1 MYISQQIAAIAVSD
15 VLSGRN
21 LTLALPEAL
30 KLYPK
35 ATPQQKGAAADL
47 SYGTLRFYGEVNAY
61 LEKLLEK
68 PLSNAHIT
76 ALLLVAIYQLLHD
89 KADDF
94 TVVNQA
100 VKAAGDAKPRWA
112 KGLVNGV
119 LRNFLRQ
126 KDELKEK
133 LKADPKTN
141 EVAQYSYPQWW
152 INKLKNQYP
161 EQANSQNSMPADQY
175 PCGSQTGYA
184 SILNI
189 GNMHPP
195 LTLRVNRKQI
205 STEDYLQL
213 LARQNIAA
221 QHLGADAVMLEK
233 PMPVEQIPGFLDG
246 TVSVQDYGAQM
257 AAHLLGSEIL
267 GSEILGP
274 EKGAQG
280 KKIRVLDA
288 CAAPGGKA
296 GHILELFDV
305 ELTALDNDA
314 ARLQR
319 VESNLSRLK
328 LNANLLVGDA
338 ATFTTEIPFDYILA
352 DVPCSASGI
361 VRRHVDIKWLRRER
375 DIASFTQQQ
384 SAILQQLWQCLAKK
398 GKLLYVTCSI
408 FNEENQQ
415 QIDWFLQKN
424 ADATQLP
431 LLLTKDVDT
440 NIDIKPVKD
449 AKSVQLIPNHQHDG
463 LFYALLQKS

>member
-1 MYISQQIAAIAVSD
+1 LYISQQIAAIAVSD

-21 LTLALPEAL
+21 LTLALPDAL
-30 KLYPK
+30 SSYSN

-126 KDELKEK
+126 KDALAEK
-133 LKADPKTN
+133 LKTD

-161 EQANSQNSMPADQY
+161 NSTSEKNASVSQY
-175 PCGSQTGYA
+175 PCGFQ
-184 SILNI
+184 SILKI
-189 GNMHPP
+189 GNLHPP

-221 QHLGADAVMLEK
+221 THLGCDAVMFEK
-233 PMPVEQIPGFLDG
+233 PIPVEQIPGFLDG
-246 TVSVQDYGAQM
+246 VVSVQDYGAQM
-257 AAHLLGSEIL
+257 AAHLLN
-267 GSEILGP
+267 P
-274 EKGAQG
+274 EKGA
-280 KKIRVLDA
+280 RVLDA
-288 CAAPGGKA
+288 CAAPGGKT

-305 ELTALDNDA
+305 ELTALDNDVT
-314 ARLQR
+314 RLQR
-319 VESNLSRLK
+319 VESNLARLK
-328 LNANLLVGDA
+328 LNAELIVGDA
-338 ATFTTEIPFDYILA
+338 ATFTTEKLFDYILA

-375 DIASFTQQQ
+375 DIATFTQQQ
-384 SAILQQLWQCLAKK
+384 SAILQQMWQLLAKK

-408 FNEENQQ
+408 FDEENQK

-424 ADATQLP
+424 ADATQVP
-431 LLLTKDVDT
+431 LLLTKDVDS

-449 AKSVQLIPNHQHDG
+449 AKSVQLIPNFQHDG
-463 LFYALLQKS
+463 LFYALLQKH

>member
-1 MYISQQIAAIAVSD
+1 LYISQQIAANAVAD
-15 VLSGRN
+15 VLAGRN
-21 LTLALPEAL
+21 LTLALPDAL
-30 KLYPK
+30 KRFSA

-47 SYGTLRFYGEVNAY
+47 SYGTLRFYGEVSAY

-68 PLSNAHIT
+68 PLSNEHVT

-100 VKAAGDAKPRWA
+100 VTAASYAKPRWA

-126 KDELKEK
+126 K
-133 LKADPKTN
+133 ADIKKQICTN

-152 INKLKNQYP
+152 INKLKTQYP
-161 EQANSQNSMPADQY
+161 ELENNQNSASDGMSESQY
-175 PCGSQTGYA
+175 ACGFK
-184 SILNI
+184 SILKT
-189 GNMHPP
+189 GNLHPP
-195 LTLRVNRKQI
+195 LTLRVNIRQT
-205 STEDYLQL
+205 STEAYLQL
-213 LARQNIAA
+213 LARQDIEAT
-221 QHLGADAVMLEK
+221 HLGADAVMLEK
-233 PMPVEQIPGFLDG
+233 PIPVEQIPGFLDG
-246 TVSVQDYGAQM
+246 VVSVQDYGAQM
-257 AAHLLGSEIL
+257 AAHLLTPYLSNLNHGTRI
-267 GSEILGP
+267 
-274 EKGAQG
+274 
-280 KKIRVLDA
+280 LDA
-288 CAAPGGKA
+288 CAAPGGKT

-319 VESNLSRLK
+319 VQSNLNRLK
-328 LNANLLVGDA
+328 LDANLVLGDA
-338 ATFTTEIPFDYILA
+338 ATFKTDKPFDYILA

-361 VRRHVDIKWLRRER
+361 VRRHVDIKWLRRET

-415 QIDWFLQKN
+415 QIDQFLQKN

-431 LLLTKDVDT
+431 LLLTKDVDN
-440 NIDIKPVKD
+440 NIDTKYVQD
-449 AKSVQLIPNHQHDG
+449 AKSVQLIPNGQHDG
-463 LFYALLQKS
+463 LFYALLQKN

>member
-1 MYISQQIAAIAVSD
+1 MYISQQIAANAIAD
-15 VLSGRN
+15 VLAGRN
-21 LTLALPEAL
+21 LTLALPDAL
-30 KLYPK
+30 KRFSA

-61 LEKLLEK
+61 LEQLLEK
-68 PLSNAHIT
+68 PLSNEHVT

-100 VKAAGDAKPRWA
+100 VTAASYAKPRWA

-126 KDELKEK
+126 KMDIEK
-133 LKADPKTN
+133 QLKAD

-152 INKLKNQYP
+152 INKLKTQYP
-161 EQANSQNSMPADQY
+161 EQNSTQNSMPADQH

-195 LTLRVNRKQI
+195 LTLRVNIRQT
-205 STEDYLQL
+205 STEAYLQL
-213 LARQNIAA
+213 LARQDIEAT
-221 QHLGADAVMLEK
+221 HLGADAVMLEK
-233 PMPVEQIPGFLDG
+233 PIPVEQIPGFLEG
-246 TVSVQDYGAQM
+246 VVSVQDYGAQM
-257 AAHLLGSEIL
+257 AAHLLSPYL
-267 GSEILGP
+267 SNLNQAHLNH
-274 EKGAQG
+274 GA
-280 KKIRVLDA
+280 RVLDA
-288 CAAPGGKA
+288 CAAPGGKT

-319 VESNLSRLK
+319 VQSNLTRLK
-328 LNANLLVGDA
+328 LNANLVLGDA
-338 ATFTTEIPFDYILA
+338 ATFKADKPFDYILA

-361 VRRHVDIKWLRRER
+361 VRRHVDIKWLRRET

-415 QIDWFLQKN
+415 QIDYFLQKN
-424 ADATQLP
+424 ADAIQLP
-431 LLLTKDVDT
+431 LLLTKDVDS

-449 AKSVQLIPNHQHDG
+449 AKSVQLIPNRQHDG
-463 LFYALLQKS
+463 LFYALLQKH